1 MKITDARA
9 FGRVAVVMGGGSEER
24 EVSLVS
30 GQAVFEALRT
40 KGVAAHTVDGAE
52 ALAGEI
58 ADGQVDR
65 VFNILHGRG
74 GEDGAIQG
82 LLESL
87 GVPYTGTGILGSA
100 VTMDK
105 SLSKRIWRSAG
116 LPTPASLVLDAN
128 NNGVAVDAIGFP
140 VMVKPVRGG
149 STIGVHKVDDQEGLG
164 TALADAGKYDR
175 QILVERHVA
184 GGEYTAGILQGE
196 TLPLIRLETPHE
208 IYDYSAKYEADTT
221 QYHIPAGFDDEREE
235 ELKRL
240 ALRAFSMLGA
250 WGWGRVDFMVDD
262 QDSPWLLEV
271 NTTPGMTSHSLV
283 PMAAAATGVD
293 FNSLVWR
300 ILETSFDE
308 RA

>member
-1 MKITDARA
+1 VKITDAKA
-9 FGRVAVVMGGGSEER
+9 FGRVAVVMGGNSEER
-24 EVSLVS
+24 EISLVS
-30 GQAVFEALRT
+30 GQAVVEGLT
-40 KGVAAHTVDGAE
+40 NKSVHAHAVDGAG
-52 ALAGEI
+52 ALVEEI
-58 ADGQVDR
+58 TKGQVDR

-82 LLESL
+82 TLESL

-116 LPTPASLVLDAN
+116 LPTPPSLLLDSK

-149 STIGVHKVDDQEGLG
+149 STVGVHKVDDHEGLG
-164 TALADAGKYDR
+164 AALADAGQYDQ
-175 QILVERHVA
+175 QILVERYVS

-208 IYDYSAKYEADTT
+208 IYDYSAKYESDST
-221 QYHIPAGFDDEREE
+221 QYHIPAGFDDERED

-250 WGWGRVDFMVDD
+250 WGWGRV
-262 QDSPWLLEV
+262 PRL
-271 NTTPGMTSHSLV
+271 
-283 PMAAAATGVD
+283 
-293 FNSLVWR
+293 
-300 ILETSFDE
+300 
-308 RA
+308 

>member
-1 MKITDARA
+1 MKITDAKA
-9 FGRVAVVMGGGSEER
+9 FGRVAVVMGGSSEER

-30 GQAVFEALRT
+30 GQAVLEGLTNKAVDAR
-40 KGVAAHTVDGAE
+40 AVDGAE

-58 ADGQVDR
+58 KNGQVDR

-82 LLESL
+82 LCESL
-87 GVPYTGTGILGSA
+87 RVPYTGTGILGSA

-105 SLSKRIWRSAG
+105 PLSKRIWRSAG

-149 STIGVHKVDDQEGLG
+149 STIGIHKVDDHQSLG
-164 TALADAGKYDR
+164 AALEDAGHYDQ
-175 QILVERHVA
+175 QILVERYVE
-184 GGEYTAGILQGE
+184 GSEYTAGILQGE

-221 QYHIPAGFDDEREE
+221 QYHIPAGFDDERED

-262 QDSPWLLEV
+262 EDSPWLLEV

-283 PMAAAATGVD
+283 PMAAAAVGID
-293 FNSLVWR
+293 FDDLVWR

-308 RA
+308 RI